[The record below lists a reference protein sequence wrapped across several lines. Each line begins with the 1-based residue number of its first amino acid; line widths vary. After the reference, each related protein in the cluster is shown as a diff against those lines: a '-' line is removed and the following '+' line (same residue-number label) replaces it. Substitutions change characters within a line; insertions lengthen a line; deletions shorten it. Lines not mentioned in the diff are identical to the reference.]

1 MFDLF
6 GIKKLK
12 MTNQELE
19 QSNAQL
25 NQRLSTLNDENK
37 SLIVRL
43 RMAEGQIKAM
53 SSNVSSLEEQLKRI
67 NSESQ
72 KDKYSD
78 ESRYY

>member
-53 SSNVSSLEEQLKRI
+53 SSNISSLEEQLKRT
-67 NSESQ
+67 NSETQ

>member
-53 SSNVSSLEEQLKRI
+53 SSNISSLEEQLK
-67 NSESQ
+67 NPKTPKPQ
-72 KDKYSD
+72 NPFPCQYH
-78 ESRYY
+78 

>member
-12 MTNQELE
+12 TTNQELE
-19 QSNAQL
+19 QSNAHL
-25 NQRLSTLNDENK
+25 NQRLSILNDENK

-53 SSNVSSLEEQLKRI
+53 FSNISALEEQLKKT
-67 NSESQ
+67 NSEIQ

>member
-12 MTNQELE
+12 MTKQELE

-25 NQRLSTLNDENK
+25 NQRLSMLNDENK

-53 SSNVSSLEEQLKRI
+53 SSNVSSLVEQLKKQTS
-67 NSESQ
+67 NEQ
-72 KDKYSD
+72 KNKYSD
-78 ESRYY
+78 DSKYY

>member
-12 MTNQELE
+12 MTKQELE

-25 NQRLSTLNDENK
+25 NQRLSMLNDENK

-53 SSNVSSLEEQLKRI
+53 SFNVSSLLEQLKKQTS
-67 NSESQ
+67 NEQ
-72 KDKYSD
+72 KNKYSD
-78 ESRYY
+78 DSKYY